1 MKRILLL
8 TVALLL
14 MLLLIGCTQTAIDQS
29 SGPFIIYSSNQGTFL
44 LNVKTGKVWLFD
56 PAEKAFLE
64 VPVKPPTVTPEDKK
78 K

>member
-8 TVALLL
+8 IVA
-14 MLLLIGCTQTAIDQS
+14 LLLIGCVAIDNQS
-29 SGPFIIYSSNQGTFL
+29 SGPFAMHSSNQGTFL

-64 VPVKPPTVTPEDKK
+64 VPVKPPTVTPEDIKK
-78 K
+78 

>member
-14 MLLLIGCTQTAIDQS
+14 IGCTNTAIDQS
-29 SGPFIIYSSNQGTFL
+29 SGPFTIHSTNQGTFL

-64 VPVKPPTVTPEDKK
+64 VPVKPPTVTTKDMKK
-78 K
+78 